1 MKAKILLVIVV
12 LLANLVVSA
21 QVPHRKGLW
30 KFDDAA
36 NLLKADIGTDLAL
49 TGSQTSVNGPA
60 DGNKAT
66 QIDKGS
72 YLTMTHGM
80 AANGG
85 GAMVNDWTIQIDF
98 SFANIDAWYAFFQTD
113 PLMASDADMFIKKT
127 AGTIGTSR
135 STYSTNVVA
144 ANTWYRM
151 VVTKKQGEFFRVYVD
166 GDIWVDTQ
174 DLTSEY
180 FDVDARWALA
190 PELIL
195 FGDDDGDDGLINCS
209 EVAIWD
215 LALDADQVKLTGNAT
230 TSFTTVAYLPAS
242 KGLWKFDDSSNLL
255 KADVGNDLVLTGSQA
270 SVNGPAD
277 GNKAT
282 QIDKGSYLTMTHGMA
297 ANGGGAMVNDWTI
310 QIDFSFA
317 NIDAWYAF
325 FQTDPLMASDAD
337 MFIKKTAGTIG
348 TSRSTYSTNVV
359 APNTWYRLVVTKKQG
374 EFFRVYVDGDI
385 WVDTQDLTSEYFNVD
400 ARWALAPELILFG
413 DDDGDDGLI
422 NCAEVAIWDVAL
434 DAEQIG
440 ILGKVGSIPTA
451 ISSIPMSN
459 SNQLGQNYPNPFSH
473 STTFPYEILK
483 TDNVSFR
490 VFDITGNV
498 VKVIDEGV
506 KSTGKYTLE
515 LSSEKLSNGI
525 YYLQMMTNKQT
536 FTKKMVFNQ

>member
-1 MKAKILLVIVV
+1 
-12 LLANLVVSA
+12 
-21 QVPHRKGLW
+21 
-30 KFDDAA
+30 
-36 NLLKADIGTDLAL
+36 
-49 TGSQTSVNGPA
+49 
-60 DGNKAT
+60 
-66 QIDKGS
+66 
-72 YLTMTHGM
+72 
-80 AANGG
+80 
-85 GAMVNDWTIQIDF
+85 
-98 SFANIDAWYAFFQTD
+98 
-113 PLMASDADMFIKKT
+113 
-127 AGTIGTSR
+127 
-135 STYSTNVVA
+135 
-144 ANTWYRM
+144 
-151 VVTKKQGEFFRVYVD
+151 
-166 GDIWVDTQ
+166 
-174 DLTSEY
+174 
-180 FDVDARWALA
+180 
-190 PELIL
+190 
-195 FGDDDGDDGLINCS
+195 
-209 EVAIWD
+209 
-215 LALDADQVKLTGNAT
+215 
-230 TSFTTVAYLPAS
+230 
-242 KGLWKFDDSSNLL
+242 
-255 KADVGNDLVLTGSQA
+255 
-270 SVNGPAD
+270 
-277 GNKAT
+277 
-282 QIDKGSYLTMTHGMA
+282 MTHGMA

>member
-451 ISSIPMSN
+451 IASIPMSN

-525 YYLQMMTNKQT
+525 YYVQMMTNKQT